1 MTAPPPAYPVSR
13 HALPEPD
20 GGPPDELVE
29 ELRDRLPALAEQVLD
44 KLVPQLTQDL
54 SETQFAGL
62 RAEVVKRVAGDGVAL
77 LSDTNNE
84 IAQLRRAR
92 TALAAHENPPE
103 RPAGRPDPRDK
114 GAHAAIGTAL
124 WLGMIFPLLFWQL
137 LQAPL
142 NSAGHFWVSA
152 AVVVVGF
159 AALRPAYVA
168 IKRAGRRL
176 TGEPARG
183 GSGWPLVTGF
193 ASVYLMLLWRLWTP
207 SVEGMGS
214 VLAWGLW
221 IIAGV
226 LTLVLA
232 FGAYAASNAP
242 AQEDLK
248 RYTIPGP
255 VVGRETRV
263 MLGAYV
269 LTALVLTVVPVPG
282 PDWVRWLSADVVSL
296 LAMVLGGPLVLGLR
310 LPRALS
316 QDVALFRSQGWLGQ
330 RDRLRGELEEAE
342 QAWWAAAEEP
352 IRQRVF
358 HHVNAMLN
366 PPFSTTLPAYD
377 RGVLGQMRTSKPIVR
392 KTAGGLRLE
401 LVLAGISGGAVGVAG
416 PRGAGKSTW
425 LEAFRDR
432 RLLDVDSAHIALL
445 ESVPVRYDVRE
456 FVLYLYARMCA
467 AVVAF
472 CDERGAGAAEQ
483 PSPWPAW
490 RARLRRWWPF
500 AAVVVVWLALGLA
513 GSLSLR
519 DPKIDL
525 RSWFA
530 SLWWPVVS
538 LLAAGALLA
547 VAARRR
553 SAMPAAPLPERPRV
567 PRGTPVGGLPALRR
581 LAVDR
586 LEEIEFQQKHTA
598 GWSGKVGGLAG
609 AEVGLSGSREV
620 TRQPRTYPQ
629 IVRDFSD
636 FLAATVTYLAEEPK
650 VATPSVVIILDELDK
665 IASPEA
671 AQDFVNEL
679 KALVDLG
686 VPGFLLLV
694 SVSED
699 ALASFERRGLPVRDA
714 FDSAFD
720 VILRLEY
727 LTLAEARQVLNNRIL
742 TLPEPFACLCHC
754 LAGGLP
760 RELIR
765 VARQVIGESGSLPDV
780 ARRLV
785 GEDLRNKR
793 GALRTVIA
801 RGTYDDVVVSELV
814 RHLDAHGVADPEVLL
829 RAVRQPPVVAGAV
842 AEPGALQRLQLE
854 TLGYLY
860 YLGTVLEVFGPGFS
874 PADLERGRAEGDASF
889 DTLSSVRRLFAVN
902 ARLAW
907 LTVSAFRSAWGLAAV
922 PPPG

>member
-1 MTAPPPAYPVSR
+1 MTAPRPAHPVAR
-13 HALPEPD
+13 HAL
-20 GGPPDELVE
+20 PDELVE
-29 ELRDRLPALAEQVLD
+29 ELRDRLPALAERVLD
-44 KLVPQLTQDL
+44 DLVPQLTHDL
-54 SETQFAGL
+54 SETQLGVL
-62 RAEVVKRVAGDGVAL
+62 RADVVKRVAADGVAL

-92 TALAAHENPPE
+92 TALAAHENP
-103 RPAGRPDPRDK
+103 AGPVARPDPRDK
-114 GAHAAIGTAL
+114 LAHAAIGVAL

-137 LQAPL
+137 LRTPW
-142 NSAGHFWVSA
+142 SSSGHFWVSA
-152 AVVVVGF
+152 AVVVAGF

-168 IKRAGRRL
+168 VQRAGRRL
-176 TGEPARG
+176 TGVPARG
-183 GSGWPLVTGF
+183 GAGWPLVTGF
-193 ASVYLMLLWRLWTP
+193 ASVYLLLLWRLWTS

-226 LTLVLA
+226 LTFVLS
-232 FGAYAASNAP
+232 FFAYIAANEP

-248 RYTIPGP
+248 AYTIPGP
-255 VVGRETRV
+255 VVGREIRV
-263 MLGAYV
+263 MLAAYV
-269 LTALVLTVVPVPG
+269 LTALALTVPVPG
-282 PDWVRWLSADVVSL
+282 PDWVRWLSADAVSL
-296 LAMVLGGPLVLGLR
+296 LAMVLGGPLVLGLSR
-310 LPRALS
+310 
-316 QDVALFRSQGWLGQ
+316 DVTRRGSREWVRQ
-330 RDRLRGELEEAE
+330 RDRLRGEREAAEE
-342 QAWWAAAEEP
+342 AWWAAAEETV
-352 IRQRVF
+352 RQRVF

-472 CDERGAGAAEQ
+472 CDERGAGADGQ

-500 AAVVVVWLALGLA
+500 AAVVVAWLALGLA

-538 LLAAGALLA
+538 LLAAGTLLA

-553 SAMPAAPLPERPRV
+553 STASPTPLPDRPRE
-567 PRGTPVGGLPALRR
+567 PAPAGGLPALRR

-598 GWSGKVGGLAG
+598 GWSGKVGGLGG

-636 FLAATVTYLAEEPK
+636 FLASTVKYLAEEPK

-671 AQDFVNEL
+671 AHDFVNEL

-801 RGTYDDVVVSELV
+801 RGTDDDVVVSELV
-814 RHLDAHGVADPEVLL
+814 RHIDAHGVADPEVLL
-829 RAVRQPPVVAGAV
+829 RAVRRPPVTATEKELAT
-842 AEPGALQRLQLE
+842 LRRLQLE

-860 YLGTVLEVFGPGFS
+860 YLGTVLEVFGAEFS
-874 PADLERGRAEGDASF
+874 PADLERGRGEGDASF
-889 DTLSSVRRLFAVN
+889 DTLSSVRQLFAVN

-907 LTVSAFRSAWGLAAV
+907 LTVGAFREAWGLEAV